1 MTTAALLDIEGT
13 VCSISFV
20 HDILFP
26 YALEKLPQLLAA
38 ETFPIKEG
46 TSGSSLLPYLQAFP
60 EEYRVS
66 AKDLE
71 NHVIDLSN
79 QNLKIPYLKGL
90 QGYIW
95 KSGYESG
102 EIKAPLYPDAV
113 EFMKRVVEQK
123 GKVYIYSSG
132 SVAAQ
137 KLLFG
142 FSDAGDLNPLLS
154 DYFDTVNA
162 GSKVD
167 KSSYEKILKAINH
180 QPQEVLFLSDNVK
193 EIKAAK
199 EAGLKAYVADRPG
212 NASLTEEDKKAN
224 VVVDTF
230 ANIDLKKL

>member
-38 ETFPIKEG
+38 ETFPIREG

-95 KSGYESG
+95 KSGYEIG

-162 GSKVD
+162 GPKVE

-212 NASLTEEDKKAN
+212 NAPLTEEDKKAN